1 MSVKPESSFIKKV
14 HGKLPAV
21 VYREKTHNAYRG
33 GTPDVYYSAPA
44 SELWVEYKYIARIP
58 VRANVVPDLS
68 ALQQLWLKGR
78 YAEGRN
84 VAVIVG
90 CPDGGVIYQHEEW
103 LTPLVPEDFRGRLQ
117 SVDDLAKWI
126 TAFTCGGGDV
136 STDHRRAG
144 TAAHRRVRA

>member
-44 SELWVEYKYIARIP
+44 SDLWVEYKFIARIP
-58 VRANVVPDLS
+58 VRAQVTADLS
-68 ALQQLWLKGR
+68 ALQKLWLDGR
-78 YAEGRN
+78 HAEGRS

-90 CPDGGVIYQHEEW
+90 CPDGGVIYQRGEW
-103 LTPLVPEDFRGRLQ
+103 HTPLTPEEFRGRLQ
-117 SVDDLAKWI
+117 SVDDLANWI
-126 TAFTCGGGDV
+126 KTYTCGGGDV
-136 STDHRRAG
+136 SSDHRRAG
-144 TAAHRRVRA
+144 TASHRGIRT